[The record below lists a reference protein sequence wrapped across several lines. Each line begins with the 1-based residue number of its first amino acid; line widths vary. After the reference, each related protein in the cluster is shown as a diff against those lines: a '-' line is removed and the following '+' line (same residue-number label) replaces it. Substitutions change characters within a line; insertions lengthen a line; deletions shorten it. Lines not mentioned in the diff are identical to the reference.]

1 MSGVRHLVLVDP
13 FVGENVGMTDTR
25 PSLIIFSPSG
35 IVPAA
40 APVRKAL
47 KRLNALGFASTLDAS
62 ALSKHQRFAGDDA
75 TRLDSIH
82 RVAEAAPHV
91 ALAARGGYGLTR
103 LLDQIEWPLI
113 AQSVERGTAWVGY
126 SDVTALQLAAIA
138 HKAAGPESVGE
149 GVTAGFWAGPMANE
163 DFGHKD
169 SVDGGDDVTQEVFVE
184 AMTGE
189 LEGVGFRT
197 EAGFDGLEARGRL
210 WGGNLAVVQALLGTP
225 HFPKIKGGVLFL
237 EDVNE
242 HPYRIERT
250 LLQLHQAGVLD
261 QQKAVLLGTF
271 NGFKKSPLDR
281 GYNLKA
287 AIAYL
292 RSQTTTPI
300 LTGLPFGHVPTK
312 LCLPLGRKVNL
323 VVQGRDVLVMW

>member
-113 AQSVERGTAWVGY
+113 AQSVERGTAWVA
-126 SDVTALQLAAIA
+126 TA
-138 HKAAGPESVGE
+138 
-149 GVTAGFWAGPMANE
+149 M
-163 DFGHKD
+163 
-169 SVDGGDDVTQEVFVE
+169 
-184 AMTGE
+184 
-189 LEGVGFRT
+189 
-197 EAGFDGLEARGRL
+197 
-210 WGGNLAVVQALLGTP
+210 
-225 HFPKIKGGVLFL
+225 
-237 EDVNE
+237 
-242 HPYRIERT
+242 
-250 LLQLHQAGVLD
+250 
-261 QQKAVLLGTF
+261 
-271 NGFKKSPLDR
+271 
-281 GYNLKA
+281 
-287 AIAYL
+287 
-292 RSQTTTPI
+292 
-300 LTGLPFGHVPTK
+300 
-312 LCLPLGRKVNL
+312 
-323 VVQGRDVLVMW
+323 